1 MDSCII
7 GSFFCV
13 LSAVFV
19 LVWGNRYRLPHL
31 QFGRKSTDILVCV
44 QVNLLKKR
52 LQVQKLATYNVRATH
67 SVSISVQM
75 YEVLGAGVPMFRLIV
90 IDGIR

>member
-1 MDSCII
+1 M
-7 GSFFCV
+7 
-13 LSAVFV
+13 
-19 LVWGNRYRLPHL
+19 
-31 QFGRKSTDILVCV
+31 
-44 QVNLLKKR
+44 
-52 LQVQKLATYNVRATH
+52 QVQKLATYNVRATH